1 MNRKAL
7 SSSITS
13 LELTFIHSMTT
24 FCVKILT
31 LFDYSNT
38 DPYDRSVRNV
48 ASAGSLAEHSDPY
61 GIDEAFSKVHTGV
74 FLRRWNTQRRDGP
87 VSVRKWSS
95 GGMLAMNGI
104 FFIVAILSQSVQHA
118 HHGTLCLERIRP
130 V

>member
-7 SSSITS
+7 SSSIRS

-31 LFDYSNT
+31 LFDCSNT

-74 FLRRWNTQRRDGP
+74 FFEAVEYPETRRSSVSAKVVFRWHASNEWDVLHSSNT
-87 VSVRKWSS
+87 
-95 GGMLAMNGI
+95 
-104 FFIVAILSQSVQHA
+104 
-118 HHGTLCLERIRP
+118 
-130 V
+130 